1 MAQQPAGRH
10 LRRLIQPNS
19 QIMYQLIKNTHSYIV
34 YILND
39 GNIYPQLCQH
49 CHSEKE
55 ALALADQ
62 YFPDGYDHIYHIE
75 QL

>member
-1 MAQQPAGRH
+1 
-10 LRRLIQPNS
+10 
-19 QIMYQLIKNTHSYIV
+19 MYQLIQNTHSYIV

>member
-1 MAQQPAGRH
+1 
-10 LRRLIQPNS
+10 
-19 QIMYQLIKNTHSYIV
+19 MYQLIQNTHSYIV
-34 YILND
+34 YIVLND
-39 GNIYPQLCQH
+39 GIIRPQLCQH

-75 QL
+75 RL